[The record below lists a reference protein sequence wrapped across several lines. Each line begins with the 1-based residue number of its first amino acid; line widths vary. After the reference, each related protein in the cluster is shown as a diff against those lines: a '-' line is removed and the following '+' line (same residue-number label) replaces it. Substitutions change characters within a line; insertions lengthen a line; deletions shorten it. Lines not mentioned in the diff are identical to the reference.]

1 VTVYT
6 ADRAG
11 GERSLTAIVAAMEE
25 EVAPLRARLLGQRA
39 AAVTGARVTLGAL
52 GAAPVALAVTGD
64 GERNARRGLSAVLA
78 ALPVRRVIV
87 VGVAGGLTAGLG
99 VEALLVVERVIDE
112 TDGSLHAADAALT
125 EAAARISGAR
135 RGVAV
140 TAVRIADT
148 ADEKRRLFAL
158 AGARLAA
165 DRDGSNL
172 PVVVDLESSVFAAV
186 ASRAGVPW
194 MSLRAVSDPAAES
207 VPALLNRS
215 RDSGGAVLRRRVVVG
230 LLTRPSDL
238 RRLLA
243 LRDRVRAC
251 ASGLA
256 RATALTVESLYTA
269 EYTAERSVSAASAA
283 KATLDLGDDLAT
295 RDT

>member
-1 VTVYT
+1 VTVET
-6 ADRAG
+6 AG
-11 GERSLTAIVAAMEE
+11 GAGRERALTAIVAAMED
-25 EVAPLRARLLGQRA
+25 EVAPLRARLVGQRA

-64 GERNARRGLSAVLA
+64 GERNARRGLAAVLA
-78 ALPVRRVIV
+78 ALPVSRVIV

-99 VEALLVVERVIDE
+99 AEALLVVERVIDE
-112 TDGSLHAADAALT
+112 ADGTLHAADAALT
-125 EAAARISGAR
+125 EAAARLTGAR

-165 DRDGSNL
+165 DGDASNVPL
-172 PVVVDLESSVFAAV
+172 VVDLESSVFAAV
-186 ASRAGVPW
+186 AGRAGVPW

-215 RDSGGAVLRRRVVVG
+215 RDDGGAVRRSRVVVG

-256 RATALTVESLYTA
+256 RAAALTVEALHA
-269 EYTAERSVSAASAA
+269 AERSTSAASAPQ
-283 KATLDLGDDLAT
+283 AT
-295 RDT
+295 RGLENEPATRNA

>member
-1 VTVYT
+1 VTVET
-6 ADRAG
+6 AG
-11 GERSLTAIVAAMEE
+11 GAGRERALTAIVAALDD
-25 EVAPLRARLLGQRA
+25 EVAPLRARLVGQRA
-39 AAVTGARVTLGAL
+39 AAATGARVTLGAL

-64 GERNARRGLSAVLA
+64 GERNARRGLAAVLA

-87 VGVAGGLTAGLG
+87 IGVAGGLTAGLD

-165 DRDGSNL
+165 DGDASNL
-172 PVVVDLESSVFAAV
+172 PLVVDLESSVFAAV
-186 ASRAGVPW
+186 AGRAGVPW
-194 MSLRAVSDPAAES
+194 MCLRAVSDPAAES

-215 RDSGGAVLRRRVVVG
+215 RDVGGAVRRSRVVVG
-230 LLTRPSDL
+230 LLSRPGDL

-251 ASGLA
+251 ASRLA
-256 RATALTVESLYTA
+256 RAAALTVEALYA
-269 EYTAERSVSAASAA
+269 AERATSAVSAA
-283 KATLDLGDDLAT
+283 KAMPGLENEPAT
-295 RDT
+295 REA